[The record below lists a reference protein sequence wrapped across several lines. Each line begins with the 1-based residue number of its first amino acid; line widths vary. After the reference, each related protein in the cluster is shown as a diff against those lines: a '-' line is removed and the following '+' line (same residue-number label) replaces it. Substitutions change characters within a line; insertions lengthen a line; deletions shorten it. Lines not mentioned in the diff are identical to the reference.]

1 MRPADGQADLIRY
14 TIAPSEG
21 ALDLFGLYPDVAI
34 SLDGRRIAYN
44 GFHPTR
50 GTPQITLRSLD
61 QLVGLPL
68 RGTEGGSGPFLSP
81 DGQWVGFLDAAG
93 RTLRRVSIL
102 GGPPIE
108 VTESTRRIFG
118 ASWGADDRIVF
129 GTRGAGLFRV
139 SVDGSETEELSTLD
153 TEQRET
159 GHLWPFVIPRANAVL
174 FVSDTTQATFALTNG
189 QLAALDLGTG
199 TVKRL
204 GLAGVSP
211 RYVSTGHLVYAVED
225 GSVMAVP
232 FDLRAL
238 EVVGNPV
245 PVVEGVVMKGSG
257 AANFSISDNGRLVYV
272 LGEGGFGV
280 QRTLV
285 WVDRDGQE
293 EAISARAQ
301 EYVYPRV
308 SPDGTKITLDVRDQ
322 ANDVW
327 VWDIASETLDRLTTA
342 PENDQYGIWTPNGD
356 RIVFSSARNDG
367 FNVYWKAA
375 DGTGAAERRT
385 EGDAVQF
392 VNAVTPD
399 GTRAIVRTRV
409 LGRENDLTVVTLT
422 GERSTETL
430 LSTEFDETNAALSPD
445 GEWVAY
451 QSDESGRFEV
461 YVRPFPDADAGK
473 TTISAAGGTAPVWS
487 RDGSELF
494 YWEEDRLVAV
504 PVSTSPS
511 FSRGTPV
518 VLFETTNFLGG
529 AGAAPGRTYDVA
541 PDGRFVMVKT
551 AGDAVEQTQAPQITV
566 VLDWFEELKARV
578 PVP

>member
-1 MRPADGQADLIRY
+1 M
-14 TIAPSEG
+14 
-21 ALDLFGLYPDVAI
+21 
-34 SLDGRRIAYN
+34 
-44 GFHPTR
+44 
-50 GTPQITLRSLD
+50 
-61 QLVGLPL
+61 
-68 RGTEGGSGPFLSP
+68 
-81 DGQWVGFLDAAG
+81 
-93 RTLRRVSIL
+93 
-102 GGPPIE
+102 
-108 VTESTRRIFG
+108 TESTRRIFG

-139 SVDGSETEELSTLD
+139 AVDGGETEELSTLD
-153 TEQRET
+153 TEQGET

-174 FVSDTTQATFALTNG
+174 FVIDTTLATFTLTSG
-189 QLAALDLGTG
+189 QLAALDIGTG
-199 TVKRL
+199 KVKRL
-204 GLAGVSP
+204 GLTGGSP
-211 RYVSTGHLVYAVED
+211 RYVSTGHLVYGVED

-232 FDLRAL
+232 FDLRSL
-238 EVVGNPV
+238 ELVGNPV
-245 PVVEGVVMKGSG
+245 PVVDGVVMKGSG

-308 SPDGTKITLDVRDQ
+308 SPDGTKISLSVRDQ
-322 ANDVW
+322 ANEDVW

-342 PENDQYGIWTPNGD
+342 PESDQYGIWTPDGD
-356 RIVFSSARNDG
+356 RIVFSSARNGG
-367 FNVYWKAA
+367 FGVYWKAA

-385 EGDAVQF
+385 EGDATQF
-392 VNAVTPD
+392 VNVVTPD
-399 GTRAIVRTRV
+399 GTRAIVRARV
-409 LGRENDLTVVTLT
+409 PGRENDLMVVTLT

-461 YVRPFPDADAGK
+461 YVRPFPDADSGK
-473 TTISAAGGTAPVWS
+473 TPISAAGGTAPVWS

-504 PVSTSPS
+504 PVSTIAS

-551 AGDAVEQTQAPQITV
+551 AGDAMEQTQAPQITV
-566 VLDWFEELKARV
+566 VLNWSQELLERV
-578 PVP
+578 SVP